1 MVYSTCT
8 FNPIEDEAVVAELL
22 VRCGGSL
29 QLLDVSKQL
38 PELKRLPGK
47 RKWRVRDKFRWYDT
61 WEEAEKVREPALIL
75 TTCVL
80 RCCGRP
86 MGTAWILALHCCWT
100 LKCNCMDRCKGRTV
114 VYITSLAAC

>member
-29 QLLDVSKQL
+29 QLLDVSTQL

-61 WEEAEKVREPALIL
+61 WEEAEKVRQGGAQSNSF
-75 TTCVL
+75 CADV
-80 RCCGRP
+80 CCCSYKRQG
-86 MGTAWILALHCCWT
+86 
-100 LKCNCMDRCKGRTV
+100 D
-114 VYITSLAAC
+114 

>member
-29 QLLDVSKQL
+29 QLLDVSTQL

-61 WEEAEKVREPALIL
+61 WEEAEKVRQRGTQGNSFCAD
-75 TTCVL
+75 V
-80 RCCGRP
+80 CCCSYKRQG
-86 MGTAWILALHCCWT
+86 
-100 LKCNCMDRCKGRTV
+100 D
-114 VYITSLAAC
+114 

>member
-22 VRCGGSL
+22 VRCGGAL
-29 QLLDVSKQL
+29 QLLDVSQHL

-61 WEEAEKVREPALIL
+61 WEEAQTVSA
-75 TTCVL
+75 
-80 RCCGRP
+80 CCAEVYASCAKQTSGSGTSSRSQDWVVVSGRQI
-86 MGTAWILALHCCWT
+86 M
-100 LKCNCMDRCKGRTV
+100 
-114 VYITSLAAC
+114 